1 VIDENTGL
9 LTGLPPKEA
18 VSAAQE
24 LEVVASG
31 DNGTIIFHGELV
43 VYHGAAFRDN
53 PGVDFYDTP
62 FNNKAKQYR
71 NDLNGDLAGEIQF
84 LQSHAVAPL
93 HKDNLVE
100 NSSDETQSVYRSDV
114 VAKREAL

>member
-1 VIDENTGL
+1 NPPLVEEEQEINPVFAVAQLPYSYQLGKPNTLTGKLSYKILNAPSWMVIDENTGL

-62 FNNKAKQYR
+62 FNNKAKQY
-71 NDLNGDLAGEIQF
+71 
-84 LQSHAVAPL
+84 
-93 HKDNLVE
+93 
-100 NSSDETQSVYRSDV
+100 
-114 VAKREAL
+114 